1 MGLTRSG
8 RAVGGPGWRAH
19 RRRGTILAG
28 ECLTTA
34 VSRDVFGI
42 EDRAFPPSDCTLL
55 DMNSTLS
62 ATCPTCK
69 APVGVDDVTC
79 SRCGAD
85 VNPFPDTG
93 RTPLILPGNPALSAD
108 LFRGKVRPVRII
120 VGSAVGF
127 AALMGVVYFTT
138 DDAPEPPAIEMVR
151 AAQSAA
157 DTAAHIPDEPATQVA
172 SASLPAAGVVE
183 SASARSASTIA
194 PAIPASLPPAT
205 PTASAAASI
214 PARTPAPQTSTPVGS
229 TRQMAMVPVLRM
241 VPLVSESLRTGELIQ
256 LRGAVRDRATNTELP
271 GSIEYT
277 STDAS
282 IATVDRRRGT
292 VTGRKPGRVRIIAD
306 AGVAGQLALDLVVR
320 APAPAVPAVATR
332 GSAPV
337 PISQPP
343 ATTTAVPVT
352 ARPVVAQPVV
362 TAAET
367 QPRVTAPQVT
377 VPTAAP
383 AVRETPRSELLDADD
398 VKSAVDRFVGQ
409 VRRDGGGEVPL
420 MEFMATG
427 AGHRVQ
433 LVGAPTTISA
443 NANVVR
449 VTFEMRMTKF
459 DAGGRPFTRIAPI
472 SMDVE
477 KSRNAV
483 SASDVTVGTLRKP

>member
-1 MGLTRSG
+1 M
-8 RAVGGPGWRAH
+8 PAH

-34 VSRDVFGI
+34 VSRDVSGVA
-42 EDRAFPPSDCTLL
+42 DRAFPPSDCTLL

-69 APVGVDDVTC
+69 APVGDDDVTC

-151 AAQSAA
+151 AAQSATDSA
-157 DTAAHIPDEPATQVA
+157 AAARTAAETATEVA
-172 SASLPAAGVVE
+172 SADLPAPGVVE
-183 SASARSASTIA
+183 SASARSASTIV
-194 PAIPASLPPAT
+194 PGIPASVPGAALGRASDAGIPP
-205 PTASAAASI
+205 
-214 PARTPAPQTSTPVGS
+214 RTPAPQTVTPVGS

-241 VPLVSESLRTGELIQ
+241 VPLVSESLRPGELIQ
-256 LRGAVRDRATNTELP
+256 LRGAVRDRATNVAVP

-320 APAPAVPAVATR
+320 SPEPALPAVATR
-332 GSAPV
+332 GTARTAAAPALV
-337 PISQPP
+337 PQ
-343 ATTTAVPVT
+343 ATTTAAPVT
-352 ARPVVAQPVV
+352 ARPTAAQPVV
-362 TAAET
+362 TAAEA
-367 QPRVTAPQVT
+367 QPRVTAPPVS
-377 VPTAAP
+377 VPAAAP

-427 AGHRVQ
+427 GGHRVQ

-459 DAGGRPFTRIAPI
+459 DAGGRPLTRIAPI

-483 SASDVTVGTLRKP
+483 TASDVTVGTLRKP